1 MGKAPINN
9 MAGEYLEKLSAL
21 IKKAVPNQLKS
32 IKLECRHFFSGAAL
46 YANGKICVT
55 LTPKG
60 FAIKLPENIRK
71 KLLKE
76 GKAKKLRYFPKA
88 PVKKDYV
95 ILPKAMTDDLK
106 SLRYYIKISIKNNI
120 KEEIKRNDFQIWR
133 RLWYMMGI

>member
-1 MGKAPINN
+1 MEKAPINN
-9 MAGEYLEKLSAL
+9 MAREYLEKLSTL

-32 IKLECRHFFSGAAL
+32 IRLECKHFFSGAAL

-60 FAIKLPENIRK
+60 FAVKLPENIRK

-88 PVKKDYV
+88 PVKKEYV
-95 ILPKAMTDDLK
+95 VLPNAITDDLK
-106 SLRYYIKISIKNNI
+106 ILRHYIKMSIKNI
-120 KEEIKRNDFQIWR
+120 TKERAKNDLQ
-133 RLWYMMGI
+133 MGKHSGV